1 MKKILKKSYKSN
13 TFKILAPTWNNKF
26 ELPDGLYSIS
36 HIQDYFKYIIKK
48 HQPVSDDPPIRI
60 YVNKIEER
68 IAFKI
73 KTWYYVSII
82 FN

>member
-13 TFKILAPTWNNKF
+13 TIKILAPTWNNKF

-36 HIQDYFKYIIKK
+36 HIRDYFKYIIKK